1 MSISCPFCFSNS
13 TITDESQAKVF
24 CGNCG
29 LVIMDTLIVNDLIYQ
44 DQNGI
49 STVMG
54 NFISANTSSASRSLA
69 IKHFSKE
76 LETIAM
82 VLNLPMELVRKASDY
97 YANCLRDKATRG
109 RRNNLLAAAL
119 LYIVGRQHN
128 LSHLLID
135 YADALN
141 VSVFTLNKY
150 IQPFLRQYN
159 IKLPYQD
166 LESLLPRFVDS
177 ILKEEFTTVFQD
189 NRDCMLFAN
198 IHIASTDQLREHT
211 LAVSKYILKA
221 SIAINIHTGRLPS
234 GLLGASIFVALKL
247 LNYGIPIHRVAR
259 CVFCSPDTIARRL
272 QEMQSSELFTKIT
285 IGDVLR
291 NVELNIEGVDIRPPS
306 LVRRQLYYQQYADAM
321 VHDKPASLKSLL
333 AHGAQT
339 TSMSI
344 PIDLKLA
351 NDISIREY
359 IAPAGVRQAKLQLFD
374 AQHGDFYR
382 ALQAARE
389 GTADPEEDN
398 TVQRKRQ
405 HRSEHRG
412 LTAAESVRNDR
423 GLPISVREDLAQHL
437 EGGTLDSFQSESSVH
452 NAVSSEVDCEYEYE
466 QEPRSLWAIFNE

>member
-1 MSISCPFCFSNS
+1 MSISCPFCLSSS
-13 TITDESQAKVF
+13 TITDEGQAKVF

-44 DQNGI
+44 DQNGV

-54 NFISANTSSASRSLA
+54 NFISANTSSTARSLA

-82 VLNLPMELVRKASDY
+82 ILNLPMELVRKASDY
-97 YANCLRDKATRG
+97 YANCLRDKVTRG

-177 ILKEEFTTVFQD
+177 ILKEEFTATFQD

-198 IHIASTDQLREHT
+198 IHITSVDQLREHT
-211 LAVSKYILKA
+211 LVVSKYILKA
-221 SIAINIHTGRLPS
+221 STAINIHTGRLPS

-247 LNYGIPIHRVAR
+247 LNYGIPIHRVSR
-259 CVFCSPDTIARRL
+259 CVFCSPDTVARRL
-272 QEMQSSELFTKIT
+272 QEMQSSELFAKLT

-291 NVELNIEGVDIRPPS
+291 NVDLVLENIDVRPPS
-306 LVRRQLYYQQYADAM
+306 LVRRQLYYRQYPESV
-321 VHDKPASLKSLL
+321 VHEKLASLGSLL
-333 AHGAQT
+333 VQGAQT

-344 PIDLKLA
+344 PIDMSLA
-351 NDISIREY
+351 NDISIQEY
-359 IAPAGVRQAKLQLFD
+359 IAPAGIRQAKLQLFD
-374 AQHGDFYR
+374 AQYGDFYR

-389 GTADPEEDN
+389 GTVEPEEDASM
-398 TVQRKRQ
+398 QRKRQ
-405 HRSEHRG
+405 RSEHRG

-423 GLPISVREDLAQHL
+423 GLPASIREDLAHHL
-437 EGGTLDSFQSESSVH
+437 EGGALDSFQSESSLH
-452 NAVSSEVDCEYEYE
+452 NAVSSEIDYEYEHE